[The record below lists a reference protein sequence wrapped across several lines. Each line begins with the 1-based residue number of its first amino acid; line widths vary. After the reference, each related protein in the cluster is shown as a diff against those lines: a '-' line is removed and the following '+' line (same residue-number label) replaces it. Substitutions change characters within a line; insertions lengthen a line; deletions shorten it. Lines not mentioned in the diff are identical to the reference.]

1 MKTQKENR
9 DEGNVSSK
17 NTTYDPLLQFF
28 SFFYSVFELPRNPS
42 LTLCFCQLS
51 LTMTLFFFTS
61 SVHCPIFE
69 TEYNTGNLISVLK
82 ETM

>member
-28 SFFYSVFELPRNPS
+28 SFFYSVFTGKILQDSLILSKKIKEPSFIQRNEK
-42 LTLCFCQLS
+42 LLCAPQHL
-51 LTMTLFFFTS
+51 
-61 SVHCPIFE
+61 
-69 TEYNTGNLISVLK
+69 
-82 ETM
+82 